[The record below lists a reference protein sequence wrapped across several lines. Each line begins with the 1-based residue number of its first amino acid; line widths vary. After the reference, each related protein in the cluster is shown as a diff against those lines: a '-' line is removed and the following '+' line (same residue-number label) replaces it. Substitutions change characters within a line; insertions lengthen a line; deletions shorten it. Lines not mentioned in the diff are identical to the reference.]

1 MKTKKW
7 YKIQAKSDEVAEI
20 SIFGD
25 IGDSFWSAGVT
36 PDDFKKEF
44 DAIRGSKSIK
54 VFINSY
60 GGDVFDGFTIYNI
73 IASERPKVSV
83 EVLGIAAS
91 AASAIALA
99 GSSLL
104 MREGSFFMIHNAWGM
119 AMGPADE
126 MRKMAEVLDKISGEL
141 ISLYENHSDLD
152 EKQIRAYM
160 DDEKWFTA
168 AEAVEAG
175 FADEIGE
182 TVEAAASIAIDTKKY
197 AYKHVPAE
205 IAGSAEK
212 DMKPPETI
220 RDLEAALRD
229 LGYSK
234 KESVMIAAAGF
245 EADRRDS
252 EPEPDQ
258 RDSDA
263 DVVETER
270 IVDPCTTLKG
280 LFSARK
286 IEQLKDRLS
295 TRGIT

>member
-25 IGDSFWSAGVT
+25 IGASFWDDGVT
-36 PDDFKKEF
+36 AKDFKKDF
-44 DAIRGSKSIK
+44 DTIK
-54 VFINSY
+54 GAKEIHVLINSY
-60 GGDVFDGFTIYNI
+60 GGDVFEGIAIYNI
-73 IASERPKVSV
+73 IASERPKVKT
-83 EVLGIAAS
+83 EILGIAAS
-91 AASAIALA
+91 AASIIALA
-99 GSSLL
+99 GSN
-104 MREGSFFMIHNAWGM
+104 MTMHEGSSFVIHNAWGVTI
-119 AMGPADE
+119 GTADE
-126 MRKMAEVLDKISGEL
+126 MRKMAEFLDKVSGEL
-141 ISLYENHSDLD
+141 INIYINHSDLD
-152 EKQIRAYM
+152 EKQIKEYM
-160 DDEKWFTA
+160 NNETCFTA
-168 AEAVEAG
+168 QEAFDAG
-175 FADEIGE
+175 FADEID
-182 TVEAAASIAIDTKKY
+182 EAVAAVASISVNQNKY
-197 AYKHVPAE
+197 GYKHIPAE
-205 IAGSAEK
+205 IAASAEK

-270 IVDPCTTLKG
+270 IVDPCATLKG
-280 LFSARK
+280 LFSAHK

-295 TRGIT
+295 TRGVT